1 VVHLES
7 EVGTLPVT
15 LRFDPR
21 QRRDVVLMAKGG
33 WLAKGQCANALTVAR
48 ATDDGGGACYYD
60 TPVRIV
66 P

>member
-1 VVHLES
+1 MRCQCS
-7 EVGTLPVT
+7 GPSRDPVAE
-15 LRFDPR
+15 P
-21 QRRDVVLMAKGG
+21 VLFEGRTFPTPTG
-33 WLAKGQCANALTVAR
+33 RVQLGQCANALTVAR